1 MNILHATRNI
11 STTRVWKWL
20 TSKFNK
26 VRHASYFWTFVL
38 CGLLVAFF
46 LICKLVPCVPECLI
60 PWLRE
65 DSESR
70 GLKVDLLAYIAAL
83 ATVMIPIYLFI
94 AEQKVGV
101 GKIGSLALLR
111 YANFRTVVFL
121 LITQVTLMLF
131 ADVGKKTDYFTVLLI
146 IASLVTVV
154 YALRKVLQVL
164 LQEKSNGEI
173 LKPIVRNVVA
183 ACLDAAIQDR
193 YKRDDIYRSI
203 KNSSYTDIFVTIDE
217 SEYSKFSV
225 KSTREGRIASI
236 NVVSIDEAV
245 EKLFGVKA
253 NEIVGDVS
261 SDLSQDKPKVII
273 ELNFL
278 MGRGLVDVGDDIC
291 SIYILKDRGKRDGKI
306 EQLKSCIIKNV
317 KISNES
323 DKPIALVTDWLD
335 EIERKIDETRSID
348 GVAALNQALDW
359 YEMIVDELDSYISEK
374 LKFSIED
381 AEAILGPWQVDG
393 VSQVFRRT
401 HQIIDEALR
410 NESKRGNVDRFN
422 AVYDFAYRKALNNRY
437 LMATVRFRRW
447 LRLAVY
453 LSVETSEIEEE
464 VFDRVVDSYA
474 TYIGGSL
481 YEIKEQGY
489 GHDHDS
495 LDTVSI
501 YLDDTRNML
510 LYAIKNRNTTDNKI
524 KSERSKKLFEKISKV
539 LIRYSHQGLGYR
551 RYSLPDKIDQ
561 KLGNVLL
568 LVAVYAKYKNQDEQC
583 TALFN
588 RINTWS
594 PEYLTERTLT
604 CYDNNLID
612 KWNINTFDLEADG
625 QVHDVPDLNGGLR
638 EIWLDGVKNKIDDLY
653 VRKNF
658 QTVGLE
664 NTLFFTGGMTEFK
677 NTPFHEYENN
687 INEDLLKAIKEC
699 CKIRW
704 DWENNQLA
712 KAPLDQNK
720 IDEFHKKAE
729 NSFRQQSIMTKIL
742 PKSKLVLHRS
752 IEEGAKGYRQYG
764 INTVFGKEA
773 FIKDW
778 HVSVMVDNVASDIGR
793 QAAVAEDSE
802 IIKKLTKK
810 SNQIKIE
817 EIGDKIGAVKD
828 EWIVILQ
835 NIDIWE
841 IPWNLEE
848 LCDKRNDRTN
858 VYIKGIKQRLP
869 AFELYDNNMNDK
881 RIIFIRKSTLGS
893 LEYKASDSGNLD
905 FSIKSFYDDVELVNN
920 LIEQKPDWLQEKS
933 TTNDEMRRYLNTR
946 VWLYLNRIFR
956 YSSSG
961 DEEVFVCDMANV

>member
-1 MNILHATRNI
+1 MNILHVTRNI
-11 STTRVWKWL
+11 STARVWKWL

-38 CGLLVAFF
+38 CGLSVAIF
-46 LICKLVPCVPECLI
+46 LICKLVPCVPECSI
-60 PWLRE
+60 PWLGKE
-65 DSESR
+65 ESK
-70 GLKVDLLAYIAAL
+70 LEVLLAYLAAL
-83 ATVMIPIYLFI
+83 VTIMIPIYLLI
-94 AEQKVGV
+94 TEQKVGI

-111 YANFRTVVFL
+111 YANFREVTFL
-121 LITQVTLMLF
+121 LITHATLLLF
-131 ADVGKKTDYFTVLLI
+131 SDFNKKTDYLVIVLI
-146 IASLVTVV
+146 AASLITII
-154 YALRKVLQVL
+154 YALVRVFWVL

-173 LKPIVRNVVA
+173 LKPIVRDMVA
-183 ACLDAAIQDR
+183 ACLDTAIQDR
-193 YKRDDIYRSI
+193 YRRDGIYRNI
-203 KNSSYTDIFVTIDE
+203 KNSSYIDNFVTIDKN
-217 SEYSKFSV
+217 EYLKFPVRSIR
-225 KSTREGRIASI
+225 KGRIASI
-236 NVVSIDEAV
+236 DVVSIDEAV
-245 EKLFGVKA
+245 GRLFSVKA
-253 NEIVGDVS
+253 NEMVGDVS
-261 SDLSQDKPKVII
+261 SDLSQDKPKVRI
-273 ELNFL
+273 EFDFL

-291 SIYILKDRGKRDGKI
+291 SIYVLKEFNDDSGKI
-306 EQLKSCIIKNV
+306 EQLKSCIVKNV
-317 KISNES
+317 KISKES
-323 DKPIALVTDWLD
+323 DKPVALVTDWLD
-335 EIERKIDETRSID
+335 EVEQKIDETRSIN
-348 GVAALNQALDW
+348 GVAALNRALDW

-401 HQIIDEALR
+401 HEIINEALR

-422 AVYDFAYRKALNNRY
+422 AIYDFAYRKALNNRY
-437 LMATVRFRRW
+437 PVATVCSHRW

-453 LSVETSEIEEE
+453 LSVETSELEEE
-464 VFDRVVDSYA
+464 VFDRVVDSYKNFV
-474 TYIGGSL
+474 GGFF
-481 YEIKEQGY
+481 YEIKEWS
-489 GHDHDS
+489 HEMNDDS
-495 LDTVSI
+495 LANFASV
-501 YLDDTRNML
+501 YLDDMRNML
-510 LYAIKNRNTTDNKI
+510 LYAIKNKTTNKRY
-524 KSERSKKLFEKISKV
+524 EKLFEKISKV

-773 FIKDW
+773 FIKGW

-841 IPWNLEE
+841 IPWSLEE

-905 FSIKSFYDDVELVNN
+905 FSIKSFYDDAELVNN

-961 DEEVFVCDMANV
+961 NEEVFVCDMANV

>member
-1 MNILHATRNI
+1 MNILHVTRNI
-11 STTRVWKWL
+11 STARVWKWL

-38 CGLLVAFF
+38 CGLSVAIF
-46 LICKLVPCVPECLI
+46 LICKLVPCVPECSI
-60 PWLRE
+60 PWLGKE
-65 DSESR
+65 ESK
-70 GLKVDLLAYIAAL
+70 LEVLLAYLAAL
-83 ATVMIPIYLFI
+83 VTIMIPIYLLI
-94 AEQKVGV
+94 TEQKVGI

-111 YANFRTVVFL
+111 YANFREVTFL
-121 LITQVTLMLF
+121 LITHATLLLF
-131 ADVGKKTDYFTVLLI
+131 SDFNKKTDYLVIVLI
-146 IASLVTVV
+146 AASLITII
-154 YALRKVLQVL
+154 YALVRVFWVL

-173 LKPIVRNVVA
+173 LKPIVRDMVA
-183 ACLDAAIQDR
+183 ACLDTAIQDR
-193 YKRDDIYRSI
+193 YRRDGIYRNI
-203 KNSSYTDIFVTIDE
+203 KNSSYIDNFVTIDKN
-217 SEYSKFSV
+217 EYLKFPVRSIR
-225 KSTREGRIASI
+225 KGRIASI
-236 NVVSIDEAV
+236 DVVSIDEAV
-245 EKLFGVKA
+245 GRLFSVKA
-253 NEIVGDVS
+253 NEMVGDVS
-261 SDLSQDKPKVII
+261 SDLSQDKPKVRI
-273 ELNFL
+273 EFDFL

-291 SIYILKDRGKRDGKI
+291 SIYVLKEFNDDSGKI
-306 EQLKSCIIKNV
+306 EQLKRCIVKNV
-317 KISNES
+317 KISKES
-323 DKPIALVTDWLD
+323 DKLVALVTDWLD
-335 EIERKIDETRSID
+335 EVEQKIDETRSIN
-348 GVAALNQALDW
+348 GVAALNRALDW

-401 HQIIDEALR
+401 HEIINEALR

-422 AVYDFAYRKALNNRY
+422 AIYDFAYRKALNNRY
-437 LMATVRFRRW
+437 PMATVCSHRW

-453 LSVETSEIEEE
+453 LSVETSELEEE
-464 VFDRVVDSYA
+464 VFDRVVDSYKNFV
-474 TYIGGSL
+474 GGFF
-481 YEIKEQGY
+481 YEIKEWS
-489 GHDHDS
+489 HEMNDDS
-495 LDTVSI
+495 LANFASV
-501 YLDDTRNML
+501 YLDDMRNML
-510 LYAIKNRNTTDNKI
+510 LYAIKNKTTNKRY
-524 KSERSKKLFEKISKV
+524 EKLFEKISKV

-773 FIKDW
+773 FIKGW

-841 IPWNLEE
+841 IPWSLEE

-905 FSIKSFYDDVELVNN
+905 FSIKSFYDDAELVNN

-961 DEEVFVCDMANV
+961 NEEVFVCDMANV

>member
-1 MNILHATRNI
+1 MNILHTTRNI
-11 STTRVWKWL
+11 STAGVWKWL

-26 VRHASYFWTFVL
+26 LRYTSYFWTFVF

-121 LITQVTLMLF
+121 LIAQVTLMLF

-183 ACLDAAIQDR
+183 ACLDTAIQDR
-193 YKRDDIYRSI
+193 YKRDDIYGSI
-203 KNSSYTDIFVTIDE
+203 KNSSYIDIFVTIDKN
-217 SEYSKFSV
+217 EYLKFPVRSIR
-225 KSTREGRIASI
+225 KGRIASI
-236 NVVSIDEAV
+236 DVVSIDEAV
-245 EKLFGVKA
+245 DRLFGVKV
-253 NEIVGDVS
+253 NEIVGDAS
-261 SDLSQDKPKVII
+261 SNLSQDKPKVKI
-273 ELNFL
+273 ELDFL
-278 MGRGLVDVGDDIC
+278 MGCGLVDVGDDIC
-291 SIYILKDRGKRDGKI
+291 SIYVLKEFNDYSDKI
-306 EQLKSCIIKNV
+306 KQLKSCIVKNV
-317 KISNES
+317 KIGKES
-323 DKPIALVTDWLD
+323 DKPTALVTDWLD
-335 EIERKIDETRSID
+335 EVERKIDETRSID

-401 HQIIDEALR
+401 HEIIDEALH

-422 AVYDFAYRKALNNRY
+422 AIYDFAYRKALNNRY
-437 LMATVRFRRW
+437 PMATVCSHRW

-453 LSVETSEIEEE
+453 LSVETSELEGE
-464 VFDRVVDSYA
+464 VFDRVVDLYKNFV
-474 TYIGGSL
+474 GGIF
-481 YEIKEQGY
+481 YEIKEWS
-489 GHDHDS
+489 HEVNDDS
-495 LDTVSI
+495 LANLASV
-501 YLDDTRNML
+501 YLDDMRNML
-510 LYAIKNRNTTDNKI
+510 LYAIKNKTTNKRY
-524 KSERSKKLFEKISKV
+524 EKLFEKISKV
-539 LIRYSHQGLGYR
+539 LIRHSHQGLGYHPR
-551 RYSLPDKIDQ
+551 SLPDEIDQ
-561 KLGNVLL
+561 ELGNVLL
-568 LVAVYAKYKNQDEQC
+568 LVAVYAKYKDQDEQYK
-583 TALFN
+583 TLFG

-594 PEYLTERTLT
+594 PEYLTKRTLD
-604 CYDNNLID
+604 CYNKNLVS
-612 KWNINTFDLEADG
+612 KWDINTFDLEADG
-625 QVHDVPDLNGGLR
+625 QVHSVPDLNGELR
-638 EIWLDGVKNKIDDLY
+638 EIWLDGVKNKIDDSY
-653 VRKNF
+653 VRNNL
-658 QTVGLE
+658 QAVGLE
-664 NTLFFTGGMTEFK
+664 NTLFFTGSMAEFK
-677 NTPFHEYENN
+677 DTPFYKYKRDISN
-687 INEDLLKAIKEC
+687 DLLKAIKEC

-720 IDEFHKKAE
+720 IDEFRKKAE

-742 PKSKLVLHRS
+742 PKDKLVPHRS
-752 IEEGAKGYRQYG
+752 IEEGSRGYRQYG

-773 FIKDW
+773 FIRDW
-778 HVSVMVDNVASDIGR
+778 HVGVMVDNVASDIGR

-802 IIKKLTKK
+802 IINKLTEK
-810 SNQIKIE
+810 SNQIKLE
-817 EIGDKIGAVKD
+817 EIGDKIGAVKS

-841 IPWNLEE
+841 ILRNREE
-848 LCDKRNDRTN
+848 LCDKRSDRTN
-858 VYIKGIKQRLP
+858 RELYIKGIKQGLS

-881 RIIFIRKSTLGS
+881 RVIFIRRSTLGS
-893 LEYKASDSGNLD
+893 LEYKADGNDNLD
-905 FSIKSFYDDVELVNN
+905 FSMESFHDNAELAND
-920 LIEQKPDWLQEKS
+920 LIRQKPDWLREKG
-933 TTNDEMRRYLNTR
+933 TTDKAMRRYLNAR
-946 VWLYLNRIFR
+946 VRLYLNRIFR

-961 DEEVFVCDMANV
+961 DEEVFVCDMANNIV

>member
-1 MNILHATRNI
+1 M
-11 STTRVWKWL
+11 

-38 CGLLVAFF
+38 CGLSVAIF
-46 LICKLVPCVPECLI
+46 LICKLVPCVPECSI
-60 PWLRE
+60 PWLGKE
-65 DSESR
+65 ESK
-70 GLKVDLLAYIAAL
+70 LEVLLAYLAAL
-83 ATVMIPIYLFI
+83 VTIMIPIYLLI
-94 AEQKVGV
+94 TEQKVGI

-111 YANFRTVVFL
+111 YANFREVTFL
-121 LITQVTLMLF
+121 LITHATLLLF
-131 ADVGKKTDYFTVLLI
+131 SDFNKKTDYLVIVLI
-146 IASLVTVV
+146 AASLITII
-154 YALRKVLQVL
+154 YALVRVFWVLF
-164 LQEKSNGEI
+164 QEKSNGEI
-173 LKPIVRNVVA
+173 LKPIVRDMVA
-183 ACLDAAIQDR
+183 VCLDTAIQDR
-193 YKRDDIYRSI
+193 YRRDGIYRNI
-203 KNSSYTDIFVTIDE
+203 KNSSYIDNFVTIDKN
-217 SEYSKFSV
+217 EYLKFPVRSIR
-225 KSTREGRIASI
+225 KGRIASI
-236 NVVSIDEAV
+236 DVVSIDEAV
-245 EKLFGVKA
+245 GRLFSVKA
-253 NEIVGDVS
+253 NEMVGDVS
-261 SDLSQDKPKVII
+261 SDLSQDKPKVRI
-273 ELNFL
+273 EFDFL

-291 SIYILKDRGKRDGKI
+291 SIYVLKEFNDDSGKI
-306 EQLKSCIIKNV
+306 EQLKRCIVKNV
-317 KISNES
+317 KISKES
-323 DKPIALVTDWLD
+323 DKLVALVTDWLD
-335 EIERKIDETRSID
+335 EVEQKIDETRSIN
-348 GVAALNQALDW
+348 GVAALNRALDW

-401 HQIIDEALR
+401 HEIINEALR

-422 AVYDFAYRKALNNRY
+422 AIYDFAYRKALNNRY
-437 LMATVRFRRW
+437 PMATVCSHRW

-453 LSVETSEIEEE
+453 LSVETSELEEE
-464 VFDRVVDSYA
+464 VFDRVVDSYKNFV
-474 TYIGGSL
+474 GGFF
-481 YEIKEQGY
+481 YEIKEWS
-489 GHDHDS
+489 HEMNDDS
-495 LDTVSI
+495 LANFASV
-501 YLDDTRNML
+501 YLDDMRNML
-510 LYAIKNRNTTDNKI
+510 LYAIKNKTTNKRY
-524 KSERSKKLFEKISKV
+524 EKLFEKISKV

-551 RYSLPDKIDQ
+551 RHSLPDKIDQ

-773 FIKDW
+773 FIKGW

-841 IPWNLEE
+841 IPWSLEE

-905 FSIKSFYDDVELVNN
+905 FSIKSFYDDAELVNN

-961 DEEVFVCDMANV
+961 NEEVFVCDMANV